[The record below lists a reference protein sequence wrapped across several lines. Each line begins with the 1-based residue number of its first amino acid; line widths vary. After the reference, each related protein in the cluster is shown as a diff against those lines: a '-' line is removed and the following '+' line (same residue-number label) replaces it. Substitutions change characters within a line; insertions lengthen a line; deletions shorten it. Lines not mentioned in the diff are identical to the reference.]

1 MAILFRVRLVCGVPL
16 GSNEPRTSVEIGYS
30 GNTIGY
36 RGARRKTSTL
46 WGPFKTCIIS
56 YLD

>member
-1 MAILFRVRLVCGVPL
+1 MAILFRVRLVCGLPL
-16 GSNEPRTSVEIGYS
+16 GSNEPRTSVDIGYS

-46 WGPFKTCIIS
+46 WGPF
-56 YLD
+56 